1 MTALLVSALR
11 TAAQGI
17 WAYLVT
23 RAATAGVT
31 LPGWAENWFV
41 ETVVVAGVLGLITY
55 VIRWLESRT
64 GDSFWAKAARWAGQI
79 LMLGL
84 SAKQPVYASPTD
96 SPSIRVVDADGTARR
111 AVQ

>member
-1 MTALLVSALR
+1 MMPLLVSALR

-17 WAYLVT
+17 WAYLLT
-23 RAATAGVT
+23 RAAADGIT

-41 ETVVVAGVLGLITY
+41 ETVVVAGVLGLVTW
-55 VIRWLESRT
+55 VIRWLESRI
-64 GDSFWAKAARWAGQI
+64 GDGFWAQAARWLGRV

-96 SPSIRVVDADGTARR
+96 SPSIRVLDADGAARP